1 MRTLFSIFLAMC
13 IAVWS
18 FATAAK
24 DVAVD
29 LELVLAVDVSG
40 SIDEAEARLQREGYV
55 NAILHPEVVAAV
67 RGGMLR
73 RVAVTYVE
81 WAGLYQNTVVDWHL
95 IVDERSA
102 AAFAQKLIEAPIFTA
117 AWTSISGAINY
128 ALPLFGK
135 NGYSGVRQVID
146 LSGDG
151 PNNEGEKMP
160 TARDRA
166 VAAGVTVNG
175 LPIVNDRPSP
185 FGFPAY
191 KDLDLYYIACVIG
204 GPGGFIVVADTH
216 QDFARAIRKKLILE
230 TANRTPNPREI
241 LERSRVRNVADG
253 RVAPACDNGEKR
265 RELYWNE
272 ADDY

>member
-1 MRTLFSIFLAMC
+1 MC
-13 IAVWS
+13 IAVWC
-18 FATAAK
+18 FAAAAK

-67 RGGMLR
+67 KGGMLR

-81 WAGLYQNTVVDWHL
+81 WAGLYQNIVVGWHL
-95 IVDERSA
+95 IADKRSA

-117 AWTSISGAINY
+117 AWTSISGVINY

-160 TARDRA
+160 TA
-166 VAAGVTVNG
+166 
-175 LPIVNDRPSP
+175 
-185 FGFPAY
+185 
-191 KDLDLYYIACVIG
+191 
-204 GPGGFIVVADTH
+204 
-216 QDFARAIRKKLILE
+216 
-230 TANRTPNPREI
+230 
-241 LERSRVRNVADG
+241 
-253 RVAPACDNGEKR
+253 
-265 RELYWNE
+265 
-272 ADDY
+272 